1 MTLPPRPHAALPESM
16 VKPNRPAFESVAAL
30 AARVGAGDTVSVGGH
45 HFARLPIALLRA
57 VAAGPAKRLR
67 FLSWAGGLP
76 LEMLLEAGAVAS
88 AEICFSSLDIFGLA
102 PRFRA
107 AVESGSLPVTDW
119 NALALIQA
127 LRAAQQNL
135 PFMPSQ
141 LPAGSSLM
149 EQLPEIRAFT
159 DPATGIEVALVPA
172 RRIDALLL
180 HAPRADEDGNVQIVG
195 AKALDLAQAGAARKV
210 LVTVEEVVPRGG
222 LPAAGRQ
229 TVLTRNQ
236 VTAIAVAPGGAYPTS
251 CLPFYVTDYAR
262 IADVLADPAAGL
274 AEALAPPAAVP
285 QHLRQAA
292 RVPARAIVPG
302 ALAPPSAPADAPATV
317 DELMAI
323 RLARTLGND
332 DFASAGAVS
341 PLANVAYR
349 LAKATHAPDL
359 LIATMS
365 CGHVDIQPGVMSL
378 SLLESMDAQTAAAH
392 AGGDETYSAY
402 YQAGA
407 VTCEIIAA
415 AQIDARGRV
424 NNIALRKPNG
434 GLLRLPGQGGMA
446 DVANMHRDFIV
457 YVPRHTPMSLVESVD
472 LASSARG
479 VLAPDDRRRHGWR
492 PGKVQLLTNLC
503 VFTLDPAQGLV
514 VTETM
519 PGVARDEIV
528 QQTGFETHFA
538 EHCAEM
544 PPPTPDELQVLRRDI
559 DPLGLRRLEFVGA
572 RDRTALIQEIIA
584 RDRAVL
590 ERLALESSSRDEP
603 EHHVDGA
610 QVLQ

>member
-1 MTLPPRPHAALPESM
+1 MTIQTSPPRATMPDSM
-16 VKPNRPAFESVAAL
+16 VKPNRPAFESVQAL
-30 AARVGAGDTVSVGGH
+30 AGRVSAGDTVSVGGH
-45 HFARLPIALLRA
+45 HFARVPVALLRA
-57 VAAGPAKRLR
+57 VASGNAKDLD

-76 LEMLLEAGAVAS
+76 LELLLEADAIRS
-88 AEICFSSLDIFGLA
+88 IEICFSSLDIFGLA
-102 PRFRA
+102 PRFRKA
-107 AVESGSLPVTDW
+107 AESGSVLVTDW

-149 EQLPEIRAFT
+149 EQLPAIRRHT
-159 DPATGIEVALVPA
+159 DPQTGIEVALVPA

-180 HAPRADEDGNVQIVG
+180 HAPRADEDGNVQIIG
-195 AKALDLAQAGAARKV
+195 AKALDLAQVGAARKV
-210 LVTVEEVVPRGG
+210 LVTVEEVVPRGSLG
-222 LPAAGRQ
+222 AAGRQ

-236 VTAIAVAPGGAYPTS
+236 LTAIAVAPGGAYPTS

-262 IADVLADPAAGL
+262 IAEILADPANRL
-274 AEALAPPAAVP
+274 EEALAPPAAVP
-285 QHLRQAA
+285 QHLRQGA
-292 RVPARAIVPG
+292 RVPASAILPN
-302 ALAPPSAPADAPATV
+302 AFAPPSASDDAPATI

-378 SLLESMDAQTAAAH
+378 SLLESMDLQTAAAH
-392 AGGDETYSAY
+392 CGGDETYSAY

-415 AQIDARGRV
+415 AQIDAQGRV
-424 NNIALRKPNG
+424 NNIELRKPDG
-434 GLLRLPGQGGMA
+434 GRIRLPGQGGMA

-457 YVPRHTPMSLVESVD
+457 YVPRHSPLSLVETVD
-472 LASSARG
+472 RASSARG
-479 VLAPDDRRRHGWR
+479 VMADEERRRHGWR
-492 PGKVQLLTNLC
+492 PGKVQLMTNLC
-503 VFTLDPAQGLV
+503 VFTLDPERGFV

-519 PGVARDEIV
+519 PGVAREEI
-528 QQTGFETHFA
+528 QRQTGFAVAFA
-538 EHCAEM
+538 ADCSEM
-544 PPPTPDELQVLRRDI
+544 PPPTADELRVLRRDI

-572 RDRTALIQEIIA
+572 RDRTALIREIIT
-584 RDRAVL
+584 RDRATL
-590 ERLALESSSRDEP
+590 DRLIAGLD
-603 EHHVDGA
+603 
-610 QVLQ
+610 